1 MLLIP
6 IPFSFY
12 LRVGY
17 KSPIKLSCLSLP
29 YPVVS
34 LFDVIMLVRR
44 KASSAAT
51 EANGCGISVWQNQPS
66 DMAETSPSRRVLK
79 VFVIA
84 TFESVAGL
92 ALADLSSWH
101 GNDRETRAT
110 HVLRRQR

>member
-1 MLLIP
+1 
-6 IPFSFY
+6 
-12 LRVGY
+12 
-17 KSPIKLSCLSLP
+17 
-29 YPVVS
+29 
-34 LFDVIMLVRR
+34 MLVRR
-44 KASSAAT
+44 KASVKAVV
-51 EANGCGISVWQNQPS
+51 ELLFGKISRMTWQKLH
-66 DMAETSPSRRVLK
+66 PSRRVLK

>member
-1 MLLIP
+1 
-6 IPFSFY
+6 
-12 LRVGY
+12 
-17 KSPIKLSCLSLP
+17 
-29 YPVVS
+29 
-34 LFDVIMLVRR
+34 MLVRR
-44 KASSAAT
+44 KASVKS
-51 EANGCGISVWQNQPS
+51 GCGISVWQNQPS

-110 HVLRRQR
+110 HVLTLRGSMTGETLGALNGS